1 MMVGPRE
8 HPPGPTLRTLTLS
21 DRLTRRDLCRRAAAL
36 AALPAAALA
45 GCGGASTARRPSTP
59 LAGAPDAPT
68 TTHDAMTPSTSA
80 DALTIRRAHERGH
93 ANHGWL
99 DANHTF
105 SFAGYQDPQWVHFG
119 PLRVINQDRVQP
131 RQGFPTHGHED
142 MEIVTYVLDGV
153 LEHKDSMGNGSQM
166 SHGEVQ
172 LMSAGTGVT
181 HSEFSA
187 SDDELHLLQ
196 MWVFPSEKGYTPRY
210 EQKRFAPEERRG
222 KLRLVVSPDGADG
235 SLTIGSD
242 AKLFAGEFTEGESQ
256 TFQLPEGRSAWIHV
270 ARGTVRIN
278 GERFDGGDGAGVAAG
293 ARLEF
298 EGVDAGELVMW
309 ELVS

>member
-1 MMVGPRE
+1 M
-8 HPPGPTLRTLTLS
+8 TSSATS
-21 DRLTRRDLCRRAAAL
+21 DV
-36 AALPAAALA
+36 
-45 GCGGASTARRPSTP
+45 
-59 LAGAPDAPT
+59 
-68 TTHDAMTPSTSA
+68 
-80 DALTIRRAHERGH
+80 LTIRRADERGH

-105 SFAGYQDPQWVHFG
+105 SFASYFDREWMNFG

-131 RQGFPTHGHED
+131 HQGFPTHGHEN

-172 LMSAGTGVT
+172 LMSAGTGVM

-187 SDDELHLLQ
+187 SDDVLHLLQ
-196 MWVFPSEKGYTPRY
+196 MWVLPSADGYEPRY
-210 EQKRFAPEERRG
+210 EQKRFEAEERRG

-242 AKLFAGEFTEGESQ
+242 VKLFAGEFTDGESAAH
-256 TFQLPEGRSAWIHV
+256 QLPEGRSAWIHV

-293 ARLEF
+293 ARIEI

-309 ELVS
+309 ELVA

>member
-1 MMVGPRE
+1 MSE
-8 HPPGPTLRTLTLS
+8 PTSSEPTSRDVLTV
-21 DRLTRRDLCRRAAAL
+21 RRAA
-36 AALPAAALA
+36 
-45 GCGGASTARRPSTP
+45 
-59 LAGAPDAPT
+59 D
-68 TTHDAMTPSTSA
+68 
-80 DALTIRRAHERGH
+80 RGH

-105 SFAGYQDPQWVHFG
+105 SFASYFDPEWTHFG

-153 LEHKDSMGNGSQM
+153 LEHKDSMGNGSTM

-172 LMSAGTGVT
+172 LMSAGTGVK

-187 SDDELHLLQ
+187 SDDVLHLLQ
-196 MWVFPSEKGYTPRY
+196 MWVFPSAKGYTPRY
-210 EQKRFAPEERRG
+210 EQKRFPDEDRRG

-242 AKLFAGEFTEGESQ
+242 VRLFAGEFTDGESA
-256 TFQLPEGRSAWIHV
+256 TFVLPEGRSAWIHV
-270 ARGTVRIN
+270 ARGTVRVN
-278 GERFDGGDGAGVAAG
+278 GVELGGGDGAAVAAG
-293 ARLEF
+293 AALEF
-298 EGVDAGELVMW
+298 EGVENGELVLW
-309 ELVS
+309 DLVA

>member
-1 MMVGPRE
+1 MNAD
-8 HPPGPTLRTLTLS
+8 LS
-21 DRLTRRDLCRRAAAL
+21 RRDLCRRAAAL

-45 GCGGASTARRPSTP
+45 GCGGSRDPLRSANSSTDSATDPAITENAMSTAAT
-59 LAGAPDAPT
+59 
-68 TTHDAMTPSTSA
+68 A
-80 DALTIRRAHERGH
+80 DALTIRRSSERGH
-93 ANHGWL
+93 ADHGWL
-99 DANHTF
+99 NAYHTF
-105 SFAGYQDPQWVHFG
+105 SFAGYRDPQWVHFG

-142 MEIVTYVLDGV
+142 MEIVTYVLNGA

-166 SHGEVQ
+166 RHGEVQ

-196 MWVFPSEKGYTPRY
+196 MWVFPSQNGTTPRY
-210 EQKRFAPEERRG
+210 EQKEFAAEERRG
-222 KLRLVVSPDGADG
+222 ALRLVVSPDGADG
-235 SLTIGSD
+235 SLTIGAD
-242 AKLFAGEFTEGESQ
+242 VKLFAGEFTDGES
-256 TFQLPEGRSAWIHV
+256 TSFQLPEGRSAWIHV

-278 GERFDGGDGAGVAAG
+278 GERFDGGDGAGVAPG

-298 EGVDAGELVMW
+298 EGVDDSELVMW
-309 ELVS
+309 ELTA